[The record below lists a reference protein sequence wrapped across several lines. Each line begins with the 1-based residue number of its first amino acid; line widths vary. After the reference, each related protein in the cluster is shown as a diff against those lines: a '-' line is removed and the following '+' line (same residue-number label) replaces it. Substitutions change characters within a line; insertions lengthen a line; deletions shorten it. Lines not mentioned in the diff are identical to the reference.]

1 MPSMFL
7 CVFKRRIWMEN
18 LEVIDKNKVSELNPF
33 SNLQNIQYNRLF
45 GLEVLKIKRHISYQI
60 QFPLI
65 FTVREIVIGVIITHL
80 LKAW

>member
-1 MPSMFL
+1 
-7 CVFKRRIWMEN
+7 MEN

-33 SNLQNIQYNRLF
+33 SNLQNTATQSIIWARGFKN
-45 GLEVLKIKRHISYQI
+45 KRHISYQI

-80 LKAW
+80 LKA